1 MSKQFHLM
9 LFPGLGA
16 DGRLFE
22 AQRAEFPGLEV
33 PPWLD
38 PLEEETLPEYA
49 ARLAET
55 VEVKRPLVLGGVSFG
70 GMIAC
75 ELSVHLKPDA
85 LVLVASC
92 RSPEAIRFFYRA
104 LQPLIGLVPR
114 GVARIVKPFSPLIVH
129 KFGTLTREQTTLFVQ
144 MVREADAEFIHWGAH
159 ALLKWQPSPL
169 PDVPVYHIHGARDQ
183 IIPAGKV
190 EADELVGGG
199 GHLINVTHAD
209 AVNAFIR
216 RAATPAIDSAG
227 K

>member
-1 MSKQFHLM
+1 MSRPFQLV

-22 AQRAEFPGLEV
+22 PQRAEFPRLEV
-33 PPWLD
+33 PPWID
-38 PLEEETLPEYA
+38 PLTDETLPDYA
-49 ARLAET
+49 ARLAGN
-55 VEVKRPLVLGGVSFG
+55 VEVKRPLVLGGVSLG

-75 ELSVHLKPDA
+75 EVSVHLKPDA

-92 RSPEAIRFFYRA
+92 RSPEAIPFFYRA

-129 KFGTLTREQTTLFVQ
+129 KFGKLSREQTTLFVQ
-144 MVREADAEFIHWGAH
+144 MVREADAEFIHWAAN

-169 PDVPVYHIHGARDQ
+169 PDVPVFHIHGSRDQ

-190 EADELVGGG
+190 QADELVPGG

-216 RAATPAIDSAG
+216 RAAQSAG
-227 K
+227 VA